1 MGEVSYLDASAL
13 VKCCVQEDGTDDIL
27 GLLDQEPDV
36 VASELVRVEVV
47 GALARAPSQDRL
59 GEEEAARAIAKFR
72 KMRQQNLRLMRID
85 EDMISRAEALAQK
98 HLLKAFDAVH
108 LVTALVLQDQVMAV
122 PTVACYDEALRRA
135 AKHEGLPV
143 RP

>member
-13 VKCCVQEDGTDDIL
+13 VKCYVQEDGTDDVL

-47 GALARAPSQDRL
+47 GAIARAPRQDRL
-59 GEEEAARAIAKFR
+59 SEEEAAHAIAEFR
-72 KMRQQNLRLMRID
+72 QMRQNLRLMKVD
-85 EDMISRAEALAQK
+85 EAVISRAESLAQK

-108 LVTALVLQDQVMAV
+108 LATALVLQDQVMAV
-122 PTVACYDEALRRA
+122 PTVACYDDALRQA
-135 AKHEGLPV
+135 AQHEGLPV
-143 RP
+143 WP